1 MSVEEQS
8 IHHAVFAIEDRM
20 SKCFAFFRQFVMMML
35 ETLGGFNS
43 LFYDT
48 VRTEETV
55 LELVEQV
62 LA

>member
-1 MSVEEQS
+1 M
-8 IHHAVFAIEDRM
+8 FAIEDRM